1 MFRIYVHGEAQ
12 DRENVELIGSL
23 EDQDVDA
30 WVCPQDDPDR
40 PVFEEAALPQEPGE
54 SEPVLFS
61 SVEAAVRALVLQ
73 EVEVIAA
80 SEAWTRKA
88 GKAENGG
95 LNAKGRRS
103 YTKGT
108 LKKPVPRG
116 PRHHSFC
123 KRMQGMKKKLTGKK
137 AREDPNSR
145 INKSLRAWHC

>member
-12 DRENVELIGSL
+12 DRENVELIGNL

-88 GKAENGG
+88 GKAENGE
-95 LNAKGRRS
+95 LNASVAGGRTPRVPSRS
-103 YTKGT
+103 
-108 LKKPVPRG
+108 G
-116 PRHHSFC
+116 PQRPEAPLLLQMDAGHEEKAH
-123 KRMQGMKKKLTGKK
+123 REK